1 MGGWKKD
8 FSTSTQ
14 SELKE
19 LKARISEL
27 EKRFEQ
33 S

>member
-14 SELKE
+14 SELEE